1 MLQKILLLV
10 LFCLFSLGFA
20 GSCESP
26 DGFAARLPGD
36 IYIGGFFPL
45 HMGVS
50 SPVNITSPGKF
61 NCTGFDFLSATQA
74 LSMIYTI
81 EKINNST
88 LLPGIKLG
96 YEIYDTCSNDMKG
109 MDGAMRI
116 VTKSNSSNENSKSK
130 ACSKYDSVVKA
141 VVGERYSEVSSSIS
155 LLFSLYLIP
164 QISHASSAS
173 TLSNTA
179 KYRSFL
185 RTVPSD
191 IYQTQ
196 ALANLASS
204 LKWNWVGI
212 ISSDDDYGQS
222 ALESLSADLELQSV
236 CIAFQETIQYNV
248 NDPQIYPRINE
259 IIQTLENTSS
269 AKVVY
274 VISTA
279 PSVLKLFSEFIK
291 HNITRTWIASDSWST
306 SADVSGLDHID
317 LVGPILGFSFRKGY
331 VAGFTSYLQNLKPPT
346 EGENSFVEE
355 YKELRFGCTDEY
367 MRYKNCSKTTA
378 AENCNASDTVKVKSP
393 LACTIQNVSLANDD
407 FLIRYIQNGTAFS
420 VYLAVSAI
428 AQAIQ
433 KLVCNNGSCEN
444 SNFPPYQL
452 LKQLKEMNF
461 SVKAGSFSFDDLGF
475 VNGYD
480 LIAWKMINGETFQTI
495 GSYDI
500 KRSLITIDESLMP
513 WDEVPYSN
521 CSGRCAAGTI
531 RKYSEIKCCY
541 TCVNCS
547 EGYYSPGFD
556 MNVCLKCEDL
566 QWSNNGS
573 AKCEDR
579 TQQFFGWSNPF
590 AIVLTCFSAIGFV
603 IVLAAVAIFLKN
615 LNTPAVKAAG
625 GIYSC
630 IMGVAL
636 LFSFISAAFF
646 IGEPSDT
653 TCQIRQTMYGVSFTL
668 CVSCVL
674 LKSLRILIAFEV
686 SKRGEHGLKVTY
698 QPALFIIIV
707 TSIQIMI
714 CLIWLLVKPP
724 TLTFIYSIPQIVLL
738 QCSEGSYVPFGFM
751 LGYIGVLAFICFA
764 LAFKGRKLPEK
775 YNEARLITFSM
786 LIYLFVW
793 VSFIPVYV
801 TTVGVYFPAVQV
813 VAILASNYGIIC
825 CHFMPASYIIF
836 FKSESNTRQSYQ
848 QHILR
853 YNKAKGSMFS
863 VSKFVND
870 QEVSFSKGVGCE
882 TNFSLWHKHLH
893 GVNGLMRKRHKS
905 L

>member
-1 MLQKILLLV
+1 MHASVSYV
-10 LFCLFSLGFA
+10 LK
-20 GSCESP
+20 
-26 DGFAARLPGD
+26 
-36 IYIGGFFPL
+36 
-45 HMGVS
+45 
-50 SPVNITSPGKF
+50 GKRPTRF
-61 NCTGFDFLSATQA
+61 DCRRFDFVSATQA
-74 LSMIYTI
+74 LSMMYTI

-96 YEIYDTCSNDMKG
+96 YEIYDTCSDVSKAI
-109 MDGAMRI
+109 DGAMRI
-116 VTKSNSSNENSKSK
+116 ITESNSSNENSTNTV
-130 ACSKYDSVVKA
+130 CSKYEPVVKA
-141 VVGERYSEVSSSIS
+141 VVGERYSEISASIAQ
-155 LLFSLYLIP
+155 LFSLYLIP

-173 TLSNTA
+173 ILNNTV

-191 IYQTQ
+191 IYQTK
-196 ALANLASS
+196 ALAKLASS
-204 LKWNWVGI
+204 LRWNWVGI
-212 ISSDDDYGQS
+212 ISSDDDYGRS
-222 ALESLSADLELQSV
+222 ALGTLSADLESLSV
-236 CIAFQETIQYNV
+236 CIAFKEKLQYNV
-248 NDPQIYPRINE
+248 NDPQIYSQIRE

-269 AKVVY
+269 ANVVF
-274 VISTA
+274 VISKA
-279 PSVLKLFSEFIK
+279 PSLLKLFSKIIK
-291 HNITRTWIASDSWST
+291 HNITRTWIASDSWAT
-306 SADVSGLDHID
+306 SAQVSGLANIEK
-317 LVGPILGFSFRKGY
+317 VGPILGFSFRKGY
-331 VAGFTSYLQNLKPPT
+331 VEGFTNYLQNLQPYP
-346 EGENSFVEE
+346 EGVNSFVEE

-367 MRYKNCSKTTA
+367 MRYKNCSKPA
-378 AENCNASDTVKVKSP
+378 AENCNASDTVKLKSP
-393 LACTIQNVSLANDD
+393 LTCTIQNISLANDD
-407 FLIRYIQNGTAFS
+407 FLIRYIHNGTAFS

-433 KLVCNNGSCEN
+433 KLICNNGTCKN
-444 SNFPPYQL
+444 SSFPPYQL
-452 LKQLKEMNF
+452 LNQLKEMQF
-461 SVKAGSFSFDDLGF
+461 SVPAGSFSFANLGF
-475 VNGYD
+475 INGYD
-480 LIAWKMINGETFQTI
+480 LIAWKMINGAITFETI
-495 GSYDI
+495 GDYDI
-500 KRSLITIDESLMP
+500 ANSHITINELLLPWESKDKIP
-513 WDEVPYSN
+513 FSN
-521 CSGRCAAGTI
+521 CSRQCEPGQI
-531 RKYSEIKCCY
+531 KKYSDIRCCY
-541 TCVNCS
+541 TCVYCS
-547 EGYYSPGFD
+547 EGYYSPEFD
-556 MNVCLKCEDL
+556 MNVCLKCPDL

-573 AKCEDR
+573 ARCEDR
-579 TQQFFGWSNPF
+579 THQFFGWTNPF

-630 IMGVAL
+630 IMGVTL
-636 LFSFISAAFF
+636 LFSFLSTAFF

-653 TCQIRQTMYGVSFTL
+653 TCQIRQTMYGISFTL
-668 CVSCVL
+668 CVSFVL

-686 SKRGEHGLKVTY
+686 SKRGKHGLKVTY

-724 TLTFIYSIPQIVLL
+724 SLTFIYSIPQIVLL

-813 VAILASNYGIIC
+813 VAILASNYGIVC
-825 CHFMPASYIIF
+825 CHLLPACYIIVF
-836 FKSESNTRQSYQ
+836 ESKSNTRQSYQ
-848 QHILR
+848 QHLVRHI
-853 YNKAKGSMFS
+853 KAKRSVFS

-870 QEVSFSKGVGCE
+870 QEVSSSNGVGCQ
-882 TNFSLWHKHLH
+882 TNFPLWHKHMS
-893 GVNGLMRKRHKS
+893 GVNCLMRKRHKS